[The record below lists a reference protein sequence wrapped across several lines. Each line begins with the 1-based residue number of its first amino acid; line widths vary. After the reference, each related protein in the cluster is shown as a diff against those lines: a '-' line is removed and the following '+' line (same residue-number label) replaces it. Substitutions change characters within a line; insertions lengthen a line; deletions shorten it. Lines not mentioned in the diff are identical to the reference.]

1 MLSTI
6 LEILIYRKLFK
17 NNNVFFV
24 AIFLYFFIGLCFLPR
39 EMELVTHKEIIP
51 KINKNA
57 LPGDRYNGE
66 YYPKIPVYVGDRVA
80 KASIISTNYRLYRHK
95 WLDCAYGFITDHSL
109 RIKKIVRADDR
120 CGE

>member
-24 AIFLYFFIGLCFLPR
+24 AIFLYFFIGLSFIPR
-39 EMELVTHKEIIP
+39 GMELVTHKEIIP

-66 YYPKIPVYVGDRVA
+66 YYPKIPVYVGDRIA
-80 KASIISTNYRLYRHK
+80 KASTISTNYRLYRHN
-95 WLDCAYGFITDHSL
+95 WLNCSYGFITDHSL
-109 RIKKIVRADDR
+109 HIKKVVRFGAK
-120 CGE
+120 CVE